1 MRGGCARA
9 RGGGLQWSE
18 GAIVRP
24 CACVPA
30 YRARGIVAGF
40 RGVAALGTGAGG
52 AGALGGFCG
61 IVARGAGARGAW
73 HSGRHCA
80 ALGGFSARGGALW
93 RGAWRVY
100 SGGGGRVENAQT
112 FDL

>member
-24 CACVPA
+24 CACMA
-30 YRARGIVAGF
+30 ACRARGIVAGF
-40 RGVAALGTGAGG
+40 HGVAALGTGAGG
-52 AGALGGFCG
+52 AG
-61 IVARGAGARGAW
+61 
-73 HSGRHCA
+73 

-112 FDL
+112 VDL